1 MAWKAVSPL
10 APRSSAR
17 ACTRT
22 RLTHT
27 YVHAH
32 VRVFVRP
39 LHFHTLR
46 SIPTRPRARDAP
58 RERARVRAPR
68 VSGACVYLY
77 VHAMGSAQI
86 DLTLALPSPLLLPLL
101 APRIARLHNG
111 GGRSAR
117 SSPPLARSLAR
128 SRGLLTFPGLFSS
141 PRSSEDARSES
152 FYDSEDF
159 SRCASSFGIDRT
171 VLGPFV
177 DRFPLSVSF
186 SLSLSIS
193 DHYLGINVNNLPR
206 CVSFAYLIIDFYLI
220 LIYANSRARVIAR
233 IIENREC
240 EVFSLTSRH

>member
-101 APRIARLHNG
+101 APT
-111 GGRSAR
+111 
-117 SSPPLARSLAR
+117 LARSLAR
-128 SRGLLTFPGLFSS
+128 APH
-141 PRSSEDARSES
+141 
-152 FYDSEDF
+152 F
-159 SRCASSFGIDRT
+159 SRPLLLASLERGREVGI
-171 VLGPFV
+171 LL
-177 DRFPLSVSF
+177 RFRGFFTL
-186 SLSLSIS
+186 
-193 DHYLGINVNNLPR
+193 
-206 CVSFAYLIIDFYLI
+206 CQ
-220 LIYANSRARVIAR
+220 
-233 IIENREC
+233 
-240 EVFSLTSRH
+240 